1 MDFLRSFYSVD
12 AEFSDTPG
20 GLPGTLRWFKA
31 ADGAKTFPADH
42 AWGSL
47 VWEDTN
53 PGPPAG
59 PGEQSRQRVWDKG
72 DRPALKLGDS
82 PDGPLEWFLDGVPL
96 SAAGSPFI
104 GSECDLMSLVN
115 VRNLTAS
122 GTYVP
127 TVGTKLIFVEAW
139 GGGGGGGGSKGG
151 GGLGAG
157 AGGGG
162 GAGGYCSKIIAPI
175 ASSYPFT
182 IGAAGAGGQTG
193 GNGQNGGQTTFDTL
207 VAGGGNGG
215 AGSVNQTTLANAAG
229 GLGGTASGGDFNIRG
244 QGGEYGWTQGD
255 DGSGIA
261 PYSVAIGGG
270 GGSTMMGG
278 GATPNAIAG
287 GLTAQGRGSGGGGG
301 AAPAASPGNISVNGT
316 AGQAGLIR
324 VWEFA

>member
-127 TVGTKLIFVEAW
+127 TVGTKLIFVPR
-139 GGGGGGGGSKGG
+139 SSHR
-151 GGLGAG
+151 LP
-157 AGGGG
+157 
-162 GAGGYCSKIIAPI
+162 APTRSQS
-175 ASSYPFT
+175 AQP
-182 IGAAGAGGQTG
+182 GPAARPGETDKTG
-193 GNGQNGGQTTFDTL
+193 GKPPSTPSL
-207 VAGGGNGG
+207 PAVA
-215 AGSVNQTTLANAAG
+215 
-229 GLGGTASGGDFNIRG
+229 
-244 QGGEYGWTQGD
+244 
-255 DGSGIA
+255 
-261 PYSVAIGGG
+261 
-270 GGSTMMGG
+270 
-278 GATPNAIAG
+278 
-287 GLTAQGRGSGGGGG
+287 
-301 AAPAASPGNISVNGT
+301 T
-316 AGQAGLIR
+316 AGPVA
-324 VWEFA
+324 